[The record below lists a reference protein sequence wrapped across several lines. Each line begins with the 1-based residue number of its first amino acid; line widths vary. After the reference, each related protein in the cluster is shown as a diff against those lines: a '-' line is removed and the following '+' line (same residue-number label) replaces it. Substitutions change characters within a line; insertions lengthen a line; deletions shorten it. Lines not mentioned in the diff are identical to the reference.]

1 MEEKDKQFYDKFE
14 TTLEMNLL
22 SQCTSLGV
30 LEGSLLAS
38 DDIDARWKE
47 FAPEY
52 MADAVPQL
60 NDYPAAAIAWAGY
73 VGMAVAHRWD
83 EDWMKYSTE
92 PYAALHGER
101 GFDDMDEYIVQNILG
116 LSLDSPEAIRMEDVM
131 RGCAQTAIT
140 QIRHEQIEGQTT
152 RAFYVFARTA
162 RVMFRIGAAMELFR
176 LGYRFEKFAPE
187 APIS

>member
-22 SQCTSLGV
+22 SQCTSRGV

-83 EDWMKYSTE
+83 EDWMKYSAE

-162 RVMFRIGAAMELFR
+162 RVMFRIGASLELKR
-176 LGYRFEKFAPE
+176 LGYRFEKVDAPVC
-187 APIS
+187 